1 MANIII
7 TTEVF
12 CLIMGIIEDICV
24 SISGIA
30 CRLFNG
36 SKQDDTPMGPTKN
49 EKIWNQSN
57 LTNVFAIFSAQ

>member
-12 CLIMGIIEDICV
+12 CLIMGIIKDICV

-30 CRLFNG
+30 CRLYNG
-36 SKQDDTPMGPTKN
+36 SKQDDTPMGPKN
-49 EKIWNQSN
+49 KEIWNQSN
-57 LTNVFAIFSAQ
+57 LTNVLAFFSAQ